1 MLLREFL
8 GNPTD
13 LLRGEQRSLR
23 RQELFQMYSCP
34 PIWACIDFHLIHK
47 TMSPRIPSPIPVLTR
62 MFRSE

>member
-1 MLLREFL
+1 
-8 GNPTD
+8 
-13 LLRGEQRSLR
+13 
-23 RQELFQMYSCP
+23 MYSCP